1 MRRVFWEFPLTSSFV
16 LFTIIFYFVT
26 IAFVPKEIIKNY
38 FVSYPGHFIPLNWLL
53 STFFHGS
60 PMHLLSNMAYLFFL
74 GRIVEDK
81 VGKLKWLF
89 FYLMAGIISA
99 ITDSVI
105 RGFIVSGYNLPTV
118 GASGAISGI
127 AAVSA
132 LLSPFSFKILGK
144 TMLFPVFL
152 VSWVMIYSDL
162 TGFSSTTDYVAH
174 YSHLGGFFSV
184 FITAY
189 FLNSADRRKLR
200 NGFYLNLTFFVLT
213 VILLYF
219 LKER

>member
-1 MRRVFWEFPLTSSFV
+1 MTSSFV
-16 LFTIIFYFVT
+16 LFTIAFYFIT
-26 IAFVPKEIIKNY
+26 IAFVPKEIIQNY
-38 FVSYPGHFIPLNWLL
+38 FVSYPGQFIPINWLL

-60 PMHLLSNMAYLFFL
+60 PFHLLSNMAYLFFL
-74 GRIVEDK
+74 GRIVEDRI
-81 VGKLKWLF
+81 GKLKWLF
-89 FYLMAGIISA
+89 FYFMAGFISV
-99 ITDSVI
+99 ITDSII

-132 LLSPFSFKILGK
+132 LLSPFSFKVSGK
-144 TMLFPVFL
+144 TIPFPVFL
-152 VSWVMIYSDL
+152 VSWIMIYSDL

-184 FITAY
+184 FIAAY
-189 FLNSADRRKLR
+189 FLNSNDRKKLR
-200 NGFYLNLTFFVLT
+200 NGFSLNLVFFVLT
-213 VILLYF
+213 VILLYL